1 MACYPPN
8 DIPKETDPK
17 KIEINKLFV
26 DKDNKI
32 EDLIKRNKYLEAGLC
47 AIITELEKRDIANEI
62 ITKASKNGIIDL
74 MNFWSC
80 HFDND
85 KTRLSV
91 ELFKYSEHEKA
102 IIKQILNGNR

>member
-1 MACYPPN
+1 MACYSFKGFPE
-8 DIPKETDPK
+8 ETNPEQIK
-17 KIEINKLFV
+17 INKLFV

-32 EDLIKRNKYLEAGLC
+32 NDLIERNKYLEAALC
-47 AIITELEKRDIANEI
+47 AIITELEKRNIANEI
-62 ITKASKNGIIDL
+62 ITEASKNGIIDL

-85 KTRLSV
+85 KTRLAV

-102 IIKQILNGNR
+102 IIKQILNENR